1 MTHPLR
7 DLVQEAFAPLGVLA
21 RATDHFSPRQGQT
34 DMALA
39 VADVVAHG
47 GSLVVEAGTGVGK
60 TFAYLVPA
68 LLSGERVLLSTA
80 TKALQDQLFARD
92 LPRLVQALNLPVRLA
107 LLKGRSSYL
116 CTHRMEM
123 ARRDTQIPDRHTV
136 HLLSRVETWSLS
148 TRTGDLAELP
158 GLDERSPLIPLITS
172 NRENCLGSQCPKFK
186 TCHVNAARREAL
198 GADVV
203 VINHHLFFADMAV
216 RETGM
221 AELLPSVR
229 VVIFDEAHQLNEV
242 GVNFLGHQ
250 LGTAQLLDVTRD
262 MLATGLQ
269 LARGLADWQ
278 GVCAGLERAAR
289 ELRLMGGKRHSAVKL
304 RWTEQAPDDI
314 HAGAWEQSLQDVGAA
329 CVQALQALDTVSE
342 IAPDFMRLHDRV
354 AEVAKRVDAFL
365 NPCAPDAVRWV
376 DISASQMRLME
387 APLDI
392 AETVRERLMKQS
404 SALVHDEA
412 DQVQDAEASPFDTAF
427 PMRPVEDT
435 RPRAWVFTSATLGD
449 DPRLRWFTEPCGLES
464 ATVLRVSSPFDYPT
478 QASLYV
484 PRDIVRPNDP
494 AHSVQVAA
502 IASDAVRRLG
512 GRTLV
517 LTTTLRAL
525 RAIGDAMKQQ
535 LEGSGIEVLVQGE
548 WPKRH
553 LMERFREGAQAGE
566 GGCVL
571 VASATFWE
579 GFDVPG
585 DALQLVIID
594 KLPFPPPNDPLVE
607 ARSKRLE
614 AQGRSPFNDYFV
626 PEAVVALKQGA
637 GRLIRTEADQGVLVL
652 CDNRLVTT
660 GYGRRLMAAL
670 PPMQQLQTAEA
681 LAQSLDALS
690 QDFISKTSTTT
701 F

>member
-7 DLVQEAFAPLGVLA
+7 DMVQEAFAPLGVLA
-21 RATDHFSPRQGQT
+21 RATDHFNPRQGQT

-92 LPRLVQALNLPVRLA
+92 LPRLVQALNLPIRLA

-262 MLATGLQ
+262 ILATGLQ

-278 GVCAGLERAAR
+278 GVCSGLERAAR
-289 ELRLMGGKRHSAVKL
+289 ELRLMGGKRMGAVKL
-304 RWTEQAPDDI
+304 RWTDEAPESI
-314 HAGAWEQSLQDVGAA
+314 HPGAWEQSLQDVGAA

-376 DISASQMRLME
+376 DVSASQMRLME

-404 SALVHDEA
+404 AAMAEDGA
-412 DQVQDAEASPFDTAF
+412 DHDAEASPFDSAF
-427 PMRPVEDT
+427 PMRPAEDT
-435 RPRAWVFTSATLGD
+435 RPRSWVFTSATLGD

-464 ATVLRVSSPFDYPT
+464 ATVLRVSSPFDYPA

-494 AHSVQVAA
+494 AHSAQVAA

-525 RAIGDAMKQQ
+525 RAIGDVMKQQ

-553 LMERFREGAQAGE
+553 LMARFREGATVGE

-614 AQGRSPFNDYFV
+614 SQGRSPFNDYFV

-637 GRLIRTEADQGVLVL
+637 GRLIRTESDQGVLVL
-652 CDNRLVTT
+652 CDNRLITT

-670 PPMQQLQTAEA
+670 PPMRQLPTTEA
-681 LAQSLDALS
+681 LAQSLEALNL
-690 QDFISKTSTTT
+690 DFISRTSTTT

>member
-7 DLVQEAFAPLGVLA
+7 DMVQEAFAPLGVLA
-21 RATDHFSPRQGQT
+21 RATDHFNPRQGQT

-92 LPRLVQALNLPVRLA
+92 LPRLVQALNLPIRLA
-107 LLKGRSSYL
+107 LLKGRSNYL

-262 MLATGLQ
+262 ILATGLQ

-278 GVCAGLERAAR
+278 GVCSGLERAAR
-289 ELRLMGGKRHSAVKL
+289 ELRLMGGKRMGAVKL
-304 RWTEQAPDDI
+304 RWTDEAPESI
-314 HAGAWEQSLQDVGAA
+314 HPGAWEQSLQDVGAA

-376 DISASQMRLME
+376 DVSASQMRLME

-404 SALVHDEA
+404 AAMAEDGA
-412 DQVQDAEASPFDTAF
+412 DHDAEAFPFDSAF
-427 PMRPVEDT
+427 PMRPAEDT
-435 RPRAWVFTSATLGD
+435 RPRSWVFTSATLGD

-464 ATVLRVSSPFDYPT
+464 ATVLRVSSPFDYPA

-494 AHSVQVAA
+494 AHSAQVAA

-525 RAIGDAMKQQ
+525 RAIGDVMKQQ

-553 LMERFREGAQAGE
+553 LMARFREGATVGE

-614 AQGRSPFNDYFV
+614 SQGRSPFNDYFV

-637 GRLIRTEADQGVLVL
+637 GRLIRTESDQGVLVL
-652 CDNRLVTT
+652 CDNRLITT

-670 PPMQQLQTAEA
+670 PPMRQLPTTEA
-681 LAQSLDALS
+681 LAQSLEALNL
-690 QDFISKTSTTT
+690 DFISRTSTTT

>member
-1 MTHPLR
+1 MSHPLR
-7 DLVQEAFAPLGVLA
+7 DLVQEAFAPLGVLS
-21 RATDHFSPRQGQT
+21 RATEHFTPRDGQT

-80 TKALQDQLFARD
+80 TKALQDQLYARD
-92 LPRLVQALNLPVRLA
+92 LPRLVQALNLPIRLA

-123 ARRDTQIPDRHTV
+123 ARHDTTLPDRHTV
-136 HLLSRVETWSLS
+136 HLLARVESWSLT

-186 TCHVNAARREAL
+186 TCHVNAARRDAL

-216 RETGM
+216 RESGM

-229 VVIFDEAHQLNEV
+229 VVIFDEAHQLNET

-250 LGTAQLLDVTRD
+250 LSTAQLLDVTRD
-262 MLATGLQ
+262 LLATGLQ
-269 LARGLADWQ
+269 LARGLVDWQ
-278 GVCAGLERAAR
+278 SICSGLERATR
-289 ELRLMGGKRHSAVKL
+289 ELRLVGGKRTGSIKL
-304 RWTEQAPDDI
+304 RWTGDAPEGI
-314 HAGAWEQSLQDVGAA
+314 HSGAWEQSLQDVGAA

-342 IAPDFMRLHDRV
+342 IAPDFLRLHDRLG
-354 AEVAKRVDAFL
+354 EIAKRVDAFL
-365 NPCAPDAVRWV
+365 ASCASDAVRWV

-392 AETVRERLMKQS
+392 AQTVRERLIKKDEPTAS
-404 SALVHDEA
+404 SAESDVLPC
-412 DQVQDAEASPFDTAF
+412 S
-427 PMRPVEDT
+427 
-435 RPRAWVFTSATLGD
+435 WVFTSATLGD
-449 DPRLRWFTEPCGLES
+449 DARLTWFTEPCGLEGS
-464 ATVLRVSSPFDYPT
+464 TVLRVNSPFDYAA
-478 QASLYV
+478 QAALFI

-494 AHSVQVAA
+494 AHSAQVATL
-502 IASDAVRRLG
+502 ASDAVRRIG

-525 RAIGDAMKQQ
+525 RAIGELMKQQ
-535 LEGSGIEVLVQGE
+535 LDGSGIEVLVQGE

-553 LMERFREGAQAGE
+553 LMTRFREGAQGGE
-566 GGCVL
+566 SGCVL

-585 DALQLVIID
+585 TALQLVVID

-614 AQGRSPFNDYFV
+614 AQGRSSFNDYFV

-637 GRLIRTEADQGVLVL
+637 GRLIRTEMDQGVLVL
-652 CDNRLVTT
+652 CDNRLITT
-660 GYGRRLMAAL
+660 GYGRRLVAAL
-670 PPMQQLQTAEA
+670 PPMRLLENAEA
-681 LAQSLDALS
+681 LIQALDALG
-690 QDFISKTSTTT
+690 
-701 F
+701 

>member
-7 DLVQEAFAPLGVLA
+7 DMVQEAFAPLGVLA
-21 RATDHFSPRQGQT
+21 RATDHFNPRQGQT

-92 LPRLVQALNLPVRLA
+92 LPRLVQALNLPIRLA

-262 MLATGLQ
+262 ILATGLQ

-278 GVCAGLERAAR
+278 GVCSGLERAAR
-289 ELRLMGGKRHSAVKL
+289 ELRLMGGKRMGAVKL
-304 RWTEQAPDDI
+304 RWTDEAPESI
-314 HAGAWEQSLQDVGAA
+314 HPGAWEQSLQDVGAA

-376 DISASQMRLME
+376 DVSASQMRLME

-404 SALVHDEA
+404 AAMAEDGA
-412 DQVQDAEASPFDTAF
+412 DHDAEAFPFDSAF
-427 PMRPVEDT
+427 PMRPAEDT
-435 RPRAWVFTSATLGD
+435 RPRSWVFTSATLGD

-464 ATVLRVSSPFDYPT
+464 ATVLRVSSPFDYPA

-494 AHSVQVAA
+494 AHSAQVAA

-525 RAIGDAMKQQ
+525 RAIGDVMKQQ

-553 LMERFREGAQAGE
+553 LMARFREGATVGE

-614 AQGRSPFNDYFV
+614 SQGRSPFNDYFV

-637 GRLIRTEADQGVLVL
+637 GRLIRTESDQGVLVL
-652 CDNRLVTT
+652 CDNRLITT

-670 PPMQQLQTAEA
+670 PPMRQLPTTEA
-681 LAQSLDALS
+681 LAQSLEALNL
-690 QDFISKTSTTT
+690 DFISRTSTTT

>member
-1 MTHPLR
+1 MDNPLR
-7 DLVQEAFAPLGVLA
+7 DMVQEAFAPLGVLA
-21 RATDHFSPRQGQT
+21 RATDQFQPRSGQT

-116 CTHRMEM
+116 CTHRLEM
-123 ARRDTQIPDRHTV
+123 ARQSSSLPDRTTV
-136 HLLSRVETWSLS
+136 HLLAKVETWSHA
-148 TRTGDLAELP
+148 TTTGDLAELP

-172 NRENCLGSQCPKFK
+172 NRDNCLGSQCPKFK
-186 TCHVNAARREAL
+186 SCHVNAARREAL

-221 AELLPSVR
+221 AELLPTVR
-229 VVIFDEAHQLNEV
+229 VVIFDEAHQLNET
-242 GVNFLGHQ
+242 GVQFLGHQ
-250 LGTAQLLDVTRD
+250 LGTAQLLDLTRD

-278 GVCAGLERAAR
+278 GASSALERATR
-289 ELRLMGGKRHSAVKL
+289 ELRLVAGKRPGALKL
-304 RWTEQAPDDI
+304 RWTGDAPEGI
-314 HAGAWEQSLQDVGAA
+314 HPEAWSLALQDLGAA
-329 CVQALQALDTVSE
+329 CVQALRALETVSE
-342 IAPDFMRLHDRV
+342 LAPDFVRMFERV
-354 AEVAKRVDAFL
+354 ADIAQQVDAFL
-365 NPCAPDAVRWV
+365 KPCAPEAVRWV
-376 DISASQMRLME
+376 DVSASQMRLME

-392 AETVRERLMKQS
+392 AQSVRDKLM
-404 SALVHDEA
+404 SAKP
-412 DQVQDAEASPFDTAF
+412 QDAGATTDERA
-427 PMRPVEDT
+427 
-435 RPRAWVFTSATLGD
+435 RAWVFTSATLGD
-449 DPRLRWFTEPCGLES
+449 DERLTWFTEPCGLES
-464 ATVLRVSSPFDYPT
+464 AKVLRVSSPFDYPN
-478 QASLYV
+478 QASVYV
-484 PRDIVRPNDP
+484 PRHVVRPNDP
-494 AHSVQVAA
+494 AHSAQVAQL
-502 IASDAVRRLG
+502 ASDAVRRLG

-525 RAIGDAMKQQ
+525 RAIGELMKQQ
-535 LEGSGIEVLVQGE
+535 LDGSGVEVLVQGE

-553 LMERFREGAQAGE
+553 LMERFREGAQAEE

-585 DALQLVIID
+585 DALQLVVID

-614 AQGRSPFNDYFV
+614 AQGRSSFNDYFV

-637 GRLIRTEADQGVLVL
+637 GRLIRRETDQGLLVL

-660 GYGRRLMAAL
+660 GYGKRLMAAM
-670 PPMQQLQTAEA
+670 PPMRRLESEADLAQALEA
-681 LAQSLDALS
+681 LKLAAL
-690 QDFISKTSTTT
+690 TTASTTA